1 MSEIRAPSAGGQH
14 YYIIFDFNWI
24 THILLLCLLDKKGL
38 PIVSKLHV
46 QIHRLAI
53 DFNINLQS

>member
-1 MSEIRAPSAGGQH
+1 MSEARASSAGGQQ
-14 YYIIFDFNWI
+14 YYILNYMTL

-46 QIHRLAI
+46 
-53 DFNINLQS
+53 